1 MGRRSRRDANGS
13 VARVIL
19 IDSSAWIEFLRD
31 TGSTVCNE
39 VDELLDAEIATTEPV
54 RMEILAGARS
64 DGHFAQLRSTL
75 ARAHLLRV
83 EPGDYDAAAG
93 IYQGC
98 RANGK
103 TVRKLVDCLI
113 AAVAL
118 RHKVSMLHSDRDFE
132 AIAASFELAIHEPT
146 AQR

>member
-1 MGRRSRRDANGS
+1 M
-13 VARVIL
+13 IL

-31 TGSTVCNE
+31 TGSAVCNE
-39 VDELLDAEIATTEPV
+39 VDELLDVEFATTEPV

-64 DGHFAQLRSTL
+64 DEHLVQLRSTL
-75 ARAHLLRV
+75 ARARLLRV
-83 EPGDYDAAAG
+83 EAGDYDAAAG
-93 IYQGC
+93 IYRGC

-118 RHKVSMLHSDRDFE
+118 RHQVPVLHSDRDFD
-132 AIAASFELAIHEPT
+132 AIAECFELTIHAPT

>member
-1 MGRRSRRDANGS
+1 M
-13 VARVIL
+13 IL

-54 RMEILAGARS
+54 RMEILAGAGS
-64 DGHFAQLRSTL
+64 DGHLAQLRSTL

-118 RHKVSMLHSDRDFE
+118 RHNVSMLHSDRDFE